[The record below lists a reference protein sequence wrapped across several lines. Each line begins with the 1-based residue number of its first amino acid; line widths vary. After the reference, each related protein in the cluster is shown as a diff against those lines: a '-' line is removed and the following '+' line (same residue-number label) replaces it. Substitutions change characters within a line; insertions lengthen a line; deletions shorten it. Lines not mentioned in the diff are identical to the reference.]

1 MVVIDEGA
9 YIQQSIAVGTSV
21 VELSAEKNN
30 LKRTE
35 VIITNTSTLNQAV
48 SLGIGQDAVS
58 GVGITL
64 AAGSTYVASVDAVY
78 KPTNARITAVASAA
92 GGSVSFY
99 ERSI

>member
-1 MVVIDEGA
+1 M
-9 YIQQSIAVGTSV
+9 
-21 VELSAEKNN
+21 
-30 LKRTE
+30 
-35 VIITNTSTLNQAV
+35 
-48 SLGIGQDAVS
+48 GIGQDAVS